1 MLLPSDDSLTASLLV
16 NASVSAA
23 AGAANFPLKSAK
35 ILSQLVVVT
44 GGKKEGSDTAQTEL
58 VHTLMKFW
66 RIVCF
71 FHCYSN
77 KKQCTVMELVYTEAA
92 AAAAVLSMLLHS
104 H

>member
-35 ILSQLVVVT
+35 ILSQLVVT
-44 GGKKEGSDTAQTEL
+44 GGKKGGSDTAQTEL

-77 KKQCTVMELVYTEAA
+77 KKQCTVMELVYTET